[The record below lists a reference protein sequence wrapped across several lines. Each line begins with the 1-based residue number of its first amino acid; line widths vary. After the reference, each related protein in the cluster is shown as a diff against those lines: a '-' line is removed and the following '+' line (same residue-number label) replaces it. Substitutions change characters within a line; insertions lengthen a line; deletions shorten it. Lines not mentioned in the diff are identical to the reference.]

1 MNLLARFKKIKRFFK
16 PGLIVLIPVFLGC
29 DAAEDL
35 GTQFD
40 LNTNIDVKLA
50 ELDLPSSNL
59 YIDSLRTDGEDRLI
73 AGTYNDPLTG
83 RVTAE
88 GYFQFKFQ
96 RGFFP
101 GDSLMYDSIQLIL
114 ATGEI
119 LPLTGSSPIDID
131 VFEIEDT
138 LINSIV
144 YLATKQETKSR
155 QVGNL
160 TGTVSSED
168 ELVSIKLDDTYGQ
181 EIFDFLNDFPDSVA
195 THFFKGLALSS
206 GVTNQSLVSF
216 NTAADTS
223 RLRVFMTG
231 DTTYFAEFDIQPSFH
246 TNITRDRSASVFSS
260 IQEKQTFDLAGDG
273 RTVLDPLA
281 GITTTF
287 DVDALETFFADNP
300 NILINTTI
308 IDFEG
313 EGFATRDTLQGFN
326 LFFRRPDGGIFGP
339 AIVQNSFANIVMAD
353 QGYLTGSSTPAAVQ
367 YNSDTDKYLV
377 RPTLFFQSMYNN
389 YLNSGNLVYIEP
401 LRGDTIQLSEIVL
414 INPTE
419 MTLGQTVFSNNGI
432 KLRIFYTD
440 VNQ

>member
-1 MNLLARFKKIKRFFK
+1 MNLLARFRRFKRFFK

-35 GTQFD
+35 GTEFD
-40 LNTNIDVKLA
+40 LNTNIDVKLTQ
-50 ELDLPSSNL
+50 LDLPSSNL

-73 AGTYNDPLTG
+73 VGTYNDPLTG

-88 GYFQFKFQ
+88 GYFQFRFQ
-96 RGFFP
+96 RGFMP
-101 GDSLMYDSIQLIL
+101 GDSLQYDSIQLVL
-114 ATGEI
+114 ATGQV
-119 LPLTGSSPIDID
+119 LPLIGASPIDID

-138 LINSIV
+138 LINSII

-160 TGTVSSED
+160 TSTVLSTD
-168 ELVSIKLDDTYGQ
+168 ELVSLRLDDTYGQ
-181 EIFDFLNDFPDSVA
+181 EIFDFLKDFPDSVN

-206 GVTNQSLVSF
+206 GATNQSLVSF

-223 RLRVFMTG
+223 RLRVYMTG
-231 DTTYFAEFDIQPSFH
+231 DTTYFAEFNIQPSLH
-246 TNITRDRSASVFSS
+246 TNIVRDRSGSPFSG
-260 IQEKQTFDLAGDG
+260 IQEKQTFDLAGDD

-287 DVDALETFFADNP
+287 KVDALETFFADNP
-300 NILINTTI
+300 NILINSTI
-308 IDFEG
+308 IDFKDD
-313 EGFATRDTLQGFN
+313 GFAARDTLQGFH
-326 LFFRRPDGGIFGP
+326 LYFRRPDGGIFGP

-353 QGYLTGSSTPAAVQ
+353 QGYLSGSSAPAAVR
-367 YNSDTDKYLV
+367 YNTDTDMYLV

-389 YLNSGNLVYIEP
+389 YLNSGNLVYVEP
-401 LRGDTIQLSEIVL
+401 LRGDTIQISEIVL
-414 INPTE
+414 ISQTE

-440 VNQ
+440 VDQ